1 VNSSDSS
8 SLGSPLFFF
17 SHIFIDLS
25 LAIVFHALHLFL
37 IHLILNTLVALNI
50 VVHIQHIR
58 ERYTIIYLDSLE
70 SLPIEGEPGKMDE
83 QDWGRY

>member
-1 VNSSDSS
+1 VSSDPS

-17 SHIFIDLS
+17 SHIFIDLG

-37 IHLILNTLVALNI
+37 IHLVLNTLVALNI

-58 ERYTIIYLDSLE
+58 ERYTVIYLYSLE
-70 SLPIEGEPGKMDE
+70 SLPIKGETGEMNE
-83 QDWGRY
+83 QDWG